1 MNSQIVSS
9 IKVRAAMVANKVRP
23 AMVAN
28 KVRAAYGIGD
38 YAICLYWSGVGLYLL
53 YFYTDIIGITPLLAG
68 WIYALG
74 IAWDAITDPFMGYLA
89 ERTRTKMGSYR
100 PYIFYGAIPLALSFV
115 LLFWV
120 PPFEGTKLFVFLLGV
135 NLLHRTCFTIVSVPY
150 SSLTA
155 RISDDSD
162 ERTKLTTARMLGASF
177 GTLTISALGFP
188 IVRWFG
194 GGEEALGFVF
204 LGMIS
209 GLTAVLILSIT
220 VRYVEERQFNFTAA
234 QLPSFTRVASSVAN
248 NYPFWIVFA
257 SILIL
262 VSTSIMF
269 NNTLIYFVKY
279 SLNFHPYQGLIL
291 GSQQRHCFTGYSF
304 WAYAA
309 LKIGKRNSW
318 MIAMSILLI
327 GFVIFYAYPITTL
340 KELLIILGFIG
351 IGNGATGVLFWSMLP
366 DTIEYGEWKTGIRTE
381 SSLYGFM
388 TFAQKGAIAF
398 AVLILGIVLTQI
410 GFEPNQ
416 AQSAETLSGL
426 KLIMTWIP
434 LSGVMISFILIYFY
448 PIDKTFHQKLI
459 IEIQERKS
467 VNAKN

>member
-1 MNSQIVSS
+1 MTSNAVS
-9 IKVRAAMVANKVRP
+9 
-23 AMVAN
+23 N

-53 YFYTDIIGITPLLAG
+53 YFYTDVVGITPLLAG

-89 ERTRTKMGSYR
+89 ERTRSKMGSYR

-120 PPFEGTKLFVFLLGV
+120 PPFEGLLLFVFLLTV

-155 RISDDSD
+155 RITDDSD
-162 ERTKLTTARMLGASF
+162 ERTKLTTARMIGASF
-177 GTLTISALGFP
+177 GTLSVSALGFP
-188 IVRWFG
+188 IVLWFG
-194 GGEEALGFVF
+194 GGDEAIGFIF
-204 LGMIS
+204 FGMIC
-209 GLTAVLILSIT
+209 GLTAILVLSIT
-220 VRYVEERQFNFTAA
+220 VRFVKEREFNFSPT
-234 QLPSFTRVASSVAN
+234 QIPSFSKVAKSVSQ
-248 NYPFWIVFA
+248 NYPFWIVFG

-262 VSTSIMF
+262 GSTSIMF
-269 NNTLIYFVKY
+269 NNNLIYFVKY
-279 SLNFHPYQGLIL
+279 SLDLHEYQGLIL
-291 GSQQRHCFTGYSF
+291 GVSSGAALLAIPF

-318 MIAMSILLI
+318 MAAMALLLV
-327 GFVIFYAYPITTL
+327 GFLVFYFYPITSL
-340 KELLIILGFIG
+340 NELLFVLGFIG

-366 DTIEYGEWKTGIRTE
+366 DTIEYGEWKTGVRTE

-398 AVLILGIVLTQI
+398 AAILLGMALTQI

-416 AQSAETLSGL
+416 IQSEETLSGL
-426 KLIMTWIP
+426 KFIMTWIP
-434 LSGVMISFILIYFY
+434 LTGIFISFILVSFY
-448 PIDKTFHQKLI
+448 PIDKSFHQKLI
-459 IEIQERKS
+459 HEINLRKPD
-467 VNAKN
+467 NA